1 MNYCFFYSGAQDYE
15 ALLLYI
21 ANNLEWMSEWIETC
35 KSLNDGRL
43 SWQPLFELIREV
55 YRSGDGNVTDRE
67 IDLAYG
73 LKDRKVSN

>member
-1 MNYCFFYSGAQDYE
+1 MFFYLGAQDYE

-35 KSLNDGRL
+35 KSCKNSRL
-43 SWQPLFELIREV
+43 SWKLLFELIREA

-73 LKDRKVSN
+73 LIDRKVRN

>member
-1 MNYCFFYSGAQDYE
+1 MFFYSGAQDYE

-21 ANNLEWMSEWIETC
+21 SNNLEWMSELIEIC
-35 KSLNDGRL
+35 KEHKYGRL
-43 SWQPLFELIREV
+43 SWKLLSELIRET
-55 YRSGDGNVTDRE
+55 YHSGDGNVTDRE

>member
-1 MNYCFFYSGAQDYE
+1 MFFYLGAQDNE

-21 ANNLEWMSEWIETC
+21 ANNIEWMSEWIETC
-35 KSLNDGRL
+35 KARNDGRL
-43 SWQPLFELIREV
+43 SWKLLSELIKEA

>member
-1 MNYCFFYSGAQDYE
+1 MFFYSGAQDYE

-35 KSLNDGRL
+35 KARNDSRL
-43 SWQPLFELIREV
+43 SWQLLSELIREV

>member
-1 MNYCFFYSGAQDYE
+1 MFFYSGAQDYE

-35 KSLNDGRL
+35 KAHKYGRL
-43 SWQPLFELIREV
+43 SWKLLSELIREV
-55 YRSGDGNVTDRE
+55 YSSGDGNVTDRE

-73 LKDRKVSN
+73 LKDRKVRN